1 MTVVPTRATLT
12 ILSAMDHYRLIFI
25 FTVSLL
31 LRLPVGR
38 GGVINSPRF
47 RFFSRVESRRTAHG

>member
-1 MTVVPTRATLT
+1 MPGPYFR
-12 ILSAMDHYRLIFI
+12 
-25 FTVSLL
+25 LL

-47 RFFSRVESRRTAHG
+47 CFFSRVESRRNAHG